1 MIKKAQWQN
10 DSPSSFARTA
20 PRAWWV
26 GIRWPRTWRQLS
38 TAEQSSGEYQHLHYS
53 FCQIRLWVL
62 VSICFL
68 LLLAPFSSKKMVGD
82 GGRGRV
88 GGIQN
93 AVQVKVLGDSLRA
106 SQMIFFGWGSN
117 IMCWQF
123 LRRAVNVIEN
133 ICRKELEEEERR
145 GKLGRWRNQ
154 SLDGE
159 SRRTDKLFV
168 RTTMAPTDMLPVRT
182 ATSTNLLSV
191 RTPMQPTDQL
201 QSRTPTSLDDLSE
214 GDLGRTNELV

>member
-1 MIKKAQWQN
+1 MPLAIATKAKWWKRHNGKMITKAQWQN

-62 VSICFL
+62 VSMCFL
-68 LLLAPFSSKKMVGD
+68 LLLAPFSSKKMVGG

-106 SQMIFFGWGSN
+106 SQIDLLWVGVKYHVLAISVSSRCSFYIYTYFT
-117 IMCWQF
+117 
-123 LRRAVNVIEN
+123 
-133 ICRKELEEEERR
+133 
-145 GKLGRWRNQ
+145 LG
-154 SLDGE
+154 
-159 SRRTDKLFV
+159 
-168 RTTMAPTDMLPVRT
+168 
-182 ATSTNLLSV
+182 
-191 RTPMQPTDQL
+191 
-201 QSRTPTSLDDLSE
+201 
-214 GDLGRTNELV
+214 

>member
-1 MIKKAQWQN
+1 
-10 DSPSSFARTA
+10 
-20 PRAWWV
+20 
-26 GIRWPRTWRQLS
+26 
-38 TAEQSSGEYQHLHYS
+38 
-53 FCQIRLWVL
+53 
-62 VSICFL
+62 
-68 LLLAPFSSKKMVGD
+68 
-82 GGRGRV
+82 
-88 GGIQN
+88 
-93 AVQVKVLGDSLRA
+93 
-106 SQMIFFGWGSN
+106 
-117 IMCWQF
+117 MCWQF

-159 SRRTDKLFV
+159 SRKTDKLLV
-168 RTTMAPTDMLPVRT
+168 RTATSTDKLPVRT